1 MCALYGI
8 TTFLNLNKVQDL
20 RLDEHLYVYLNYLVQ
35 DFGPMN
41 ILYIYRSSLELWT
54 LLKSKK
60 IIKLYDIIM

>member
-8 TTFLNLNKVQDL
+8 TTFLNFNKAQDF

-35 DFGPMN
+35 DFRPDKY
-41 ILYIYRSSLELWT
+41 YIYIYGLEFWT

-60 IIKLYDIIM
+60 TIKLYDIIM